1 MHKYITTGVAS
12 FGADMLLGLS
22 KEQAAARSF
31 ALIEEKGGYRPTQVI
46 QFKAGEAISI
56 DRAFETLPGTLR
68 SVLEPVAP
76 KAAKA
81 TKAAGKPAGGD
92 VAEKDG
98 RGPAA

>member
-12 FGADMLLGLS
+12 IGADMLLGLS
-22 KEQAAARSF
+22 KEQIASRSF
-31 ALIEEKGGYRPTQVI
+31 ALTEEKGGHRPSQIV

-68 SVLEPVAP
+68 SVLMPIGS

-81 TKAAGKPAGGD
+81 KKASADAGSDDGG
-92 VAEKDG
+92 
-98 RGPAA
+98 AAA